1 MDQTNHQ
8 VLELKMEFLTCM
20 KNSKYQ
26 EAHVIIQ
33 KSKIIMIM
41 RVLKIDPN
49 NPLIGKCNKFLTEF
63 KTKLEEKEKELKEEE
78 EEEEEEEQQQA
89 DDDESDGVD
98 PNDVPDLEEELGI
111 QHNEAEIQERKKR
124 LFQLLQNVD
133 AGDKEA
139 VLDAIRKSKQQG

>member
-1 MDQTNHQ
+1 MDQTNHEI
-8 VLELKMEFLTCM
+8 LELKMEFLTCM

-33 KSKIIMIM
+33 KI
-41 RVLKIDPN
+41 LKIDPN

-63 KTKLEEKEKELKEEE
+63 KTKLEEKEKELKEDEE
-78 EEEEEEEQQQA
+78 EEEEEEEQQKGE
-89 DDDESDGVD
+89 DDESDGVD
-98 PNDVPDLEEELGI
+98 PNDIPDLEEELGI

-139 VLDAIRKSKQQG
+139 VLDAIRKSKQQK

>member
-1 MDQTNHQ
+1 MDQTKHEI
-8 VLELKMEFLTCM
+8 LELKMAFLSCM

-33 KSKIIMIM
+33 KI
-41 RVLKIDPN
+41 LKIDPN
-49 NPLIGKCNKFLTEF
+49 NPLIGKCNKFLSEY

-78 EEEEEEEQQQA
+78 EEEEEEEQQGQ
-89 DDDESDGVD
+89 DDESDGVD

-133 AGDKEA
+133 DGDKEA
-139 VLDAIRKSKQQG
+139 VLDAIRKSKQQK